1 MWTTNKELGACL
13 IASVHENKCAWSRDK
28 VLPNIS
34 TTELNIYTHTKKKK
48 SENNK
53 ATKNDES
60 CFQGK
65 TLEHFLHFS
74 SVFYENHLKGVLNI
88 TKHSDIQSDLDL
100 ISLIENCTFSS
111 DLVLKMLEM
120 NFFLAH
126 KWNSRTFKLK
136 LSSRYYTSEYRR
148 NDERSQRPS
157 KFRKRGKEPAFLFHF
172 YSCLINLY
180 IPNGTWPLIDK

>member
-120 NFFLAH
+120 NFFLAINETLGH
-126 KWNSRTFKLK
+126 SN
-136 LSSRYYTSEYRR
+136 LS
-148 NDERSQRPS
+148 
-157 KFRKRGKEPAFLFHF
+157 FRVGTTLLNTGETMKEANVQVNFESVAKNLPF
-172 YSCLINLY
+172 YSIS
-180 IPNGTWPLIDK
+180 IHA